1 MAWDNGQGLPL
12 MTSLLLALGDAGFS
26 AGLAQTPAVGEG
38 DVEHPRSISSNAHG
52 RTHFSRT
59 VTSTDRM
66 AEESRGKR
74 RKQANPRRNQV
85 DIEKLSVLGSEGEDE
100 GVLWGMEAQDS
111 QDKTSLT
118 ASEGTDSGSP
128 APCTRSH
135 SLSPSDIIAPGER
148 EDGRGSLMIY
158 GQGED
163 PRGLEDLAHDFLM
176 QLRQASG
183 GHPEHLAHNGT
194 TTIYRSAPAHSE
206 LRPGCWSPGTHVSPD
221 RQEGSP
227 SSPDTMRAL
236 LSCPFCQ
243 RSYRRDAAL
252 REHIRFCHERDS
264 GHLICPLCGY
274 MASHR
279 AQMERHALMHTQAQN
294 KHPAYDHAMENRKF
308 KCLQCGKA
316 FKYKHHLKEHL
327 RIHSGEKPYEC
338 TNCKKRF
345 SHSGSY
351 SSHLSSKKCLS
362 GGGGGGGG
370 GMLNGQMYSTYL
382 NSSSPSSP
390 PVGGGRNSGKGSPF
404 FFQTAAVQPELTA
417 MESSGPQHPGSPLAQ
432 SQKPQRLWE
441 PTPEFYRSEIF
452 KNTTLLPYLHSGEKF
467 EHVLQEMLRRGVQEE
482 GLPLGVEDAAGRGSR
497 GVVKG
502 SPNGCVAGERAGPG
516 EPLAGGVTCRWCSQL
531 FPSPA
536 VLLQHERYLCKMN
549 QDAVEVLEGPRAK
562 DSVPLNFSRPNL
574 QAHQPHKA
582 NGFSGDRSPLRRAS
596 WPPLPHPSMRSPLPL
611 HPDSLGPHPLW
622 SSQEA
627 TSPAHP
633 TSPFLEIPASPF
645 LEKRRGLPK
654 GFSSPLCLDLSVSAS
669 PPNRPTPSCGT
680 PSSAGSQNEPLD
692 LSLPKQR
699 WDPEDERGCN
709 GTSPP
714 RERKESE
721 GQGRRVVPPPLQRPG
736 AYPGTPLFRGS
747 MYSAFPLFNP
757 IMPAGLG
764 GSGHQDSLS
773 SLPPSHSAGFL
784 APMSYMLESDTE
796 SFLKRFHQE
805 RQAFMSEAMSRGCL
819 DYLPLMED
827 GAEGEGG
834 AGRKRLKKTDEG
846 LYACDI
852 CDKTFQKSSSLLRHK
867 YEHTGKRPHECQI
880 CKKAFKHKHHLIEH
894 SRLHSGEALPVR
906 QHMNHR
912 YAYCSRDQD
921 ADPDPDATGDELPMG
936 AMALCQPHS
945 LDLGPGPRGAGLGSE
960 GAPPRFFSDSSLDG
974 GMREEE
980 EERTR
985 GAERGEG
992 LGVGGGRG
1000 GASLRGERGSE
1011 DGSEGSGAERG
1022 LEQDDQSTD
1031 RQGDVSFHST
1041 EMQQRNGEHSS
1052 GYCQLGQTAGDKR
1065 TEAAV

>member
-1 MAWDNGQGLPL
+1 MSAPQPPRRGQ
-12 MTSLLLALGDAGFS
+12 S
-26 AGLAQTPAVGEG
+26 AG
-38 DVEHPRSISSNAHG
+38 
-52 RTHFSRT
+52 
-59 VTSTDRM
+59 M
-66 AEESRGKR
+66 
-74 RKQANPRRNQV
+74 

-194 TTIYRSAPAHSE
+194 AAIYRSAPTHSE

-236 LSCPFCQ
+236 QSCPFCQ

-264 GHLICPLCGY
+264 GHLICPLCGIQRST
-274 MASHR
+274 MPWRTGSSNVCSV
-279 AQMERHALMHTQAQN
+279 EKPSNTSTTSKN
-294 KHPAYDHAMENRKF
+294 TF
-308 KCLQCGKA
+308 A
-316 FKYKHHLKEHL
+316 FTA
-327 RIHSGEKPYEC
+327 PYEC

-362 GGGGGGGG
+362 GAGGGGGG

-417 MESSGPQHPGSPLAQ
+417 MESSGPQHPSSPLAQ

-482 GLPLGVEDAAGRGSR
+482 GLPLGVEDVVGRGSR

-611 HPDSLGPHPLW
+611 RPDSLGPHPLW

-714 RERKESE
+714 MERKESE
-721 GQGRRVVPPPLQRPG
+721 GQGRRVAPPPLQRPG

-757 IMPAGLG
+757 IMPTGLG

-773 SLPPSHSAGFL
+773 SLPPSHGAGFL
-784 APMSYMLESDTE
+784 TPMSYMLESDTE

-867 YEHTGKRPHECQI
+867 YEHTGRHQ
-880 CKKAFKHKHHLIEH
+880 A
-894 SRLHSGEALPVR
+894 
-906 QHMNHR
+906 
-912 YAYCSRDQD
+912 
-921 ADPDPDATGDELPMG
+921 
-936 AMALCQPHS
+936 QPRG
-945 LDLGPGPRGAGLGSE
+945 LDLGPGPRGVGLGPE

-985 GAERGEG
+985 SAERGEG

-1031 RQGDVSFHST
+1031 RQGDISFHPT
-1041 EMQQRNGEHSS
+1041 EMQQRNGEHST